1 MPFDKERPFKNL
13 GIRIVSQNVKKPP
26 QGSSLSVEDIE
37 LSLREYSGINGIQQ
51 ILKPV
56 SL

>member
-1 MPFDKERPFKNL
+1 VKN
-13 GIRIVSQNVKKPP
+13 PP
-26 QGSSLSVEDIE
+26 QGSSLSVEDVE